1 MSGASERLWADTK
14 VALPGWVTARVLVL
28 GVLAFAR
35 FLYNHLHIHV
45 GGTTLH
51 QGLLAWDGQWYQRIA
66 RHGYAPISRSG
77 LRFFPLYP
85 LLGRALA
92 FVLGGMV
99 DVSLLVLANAPAL
112 LFAVLLVRREGGD
125 RAATER
131 AAWFVA
137 LVPPGFVLVF
147 AYAEAIAGC
156 LAVAAFLALRSQRWW
171 WAAVAGFLSGLT
183 RPSGALL
190 AAPAVV
196 EGLRGLR
203 GVSASE
209 AVGRV
214 AAVAGPVAGVGTYL
228 VWVGARFGHPMLPLD
243 VQQRSWLRDGF
254 LNPAVALW
262 RSASAA
268 FSGHFGGNGIH
279 FPLLVVAL
287 VLVVVVCLRW
297 PLSYG
302 AYAAVTLVVAL
313 SAHRLGSVERYC
325 FLTFP
330 FVLGIVSLTRRRR
343 VELSALVVSG
353 ACMAGFATL
362 AALGAYVP

>member
-1 MSGASERLWADTK
+1 M
-14 VALPGWVTARVLVL
+14 
-28 GVLAFAR
+28 
-35 FLYNHLHIHV
+35 
-45 GGTTLH
+45 
-51 QGLLAWDGQWYQRIA
+51 
-66 RHGYAPISRSG
+66 
-77 LRFFPLYP
+77 RFFPLYP
-85 LLGRALA
+85 LLARALA
-92 FVLGGMV
+92 PVFGGMV
-99 DVSLLVLANAPAL
+99 DVALLVLANAPAL
-112 LFAVLLVRREGGD
+112 LFGVLLVRLVRREGGD

-228 VWVGARFGHPMLPLD
+228 VWVGARWPTPDPPL
-243 VQQRSWLRDGF
+243 RR
-254 LNPAVALW
+254 P
-262 RSASAA
+262 R
-268 FSGHFGGNGIH
+268 
-279 FPLLVVAL
+279 
-287 VLVVVVCLRW
+287 CLR
-297 PLSYG
+297 
-302 AYAAVTLVVAL
+302 
-313 SAHRLGSVERYC
+313 R
-325 FLTFP
+325 P
-330 FVLGIVSLTRRRR
+330 FRGQRRSLPAPRRRR
-343 VELSALVVSG
+343 RPRGRRVRAVAGLVRRLRG
-353 ACMAGFATL
+353 GDARRGPQRP
-362 AALGAYVP
+362 ALGFGGALLLLGLPIGAGHRVAHEEPPG